1 MDPPSAIAI
10 PSQFLEDARPFP
22 GENKFIL
29 GTFERGITFY
39 RQQIR
44 ALNLVY
50 SLVEAKD
57 VTGAPEIAPGSCIV
71 IVGGGAFGITA
82 AAAAA
87 YAGFQVVLLERQ
99 QDLLHL
105 QHNCDTR
112 WLHPRFY
119 DWPAPESES
128 RLARLPIL
136 DWAASTAGQVAAELQ
151 SEFFDLV
158 RKKSGA
164 LRCVLEVSE
173 FAILGRRNDIY
184 EFRYRT
190 RTGQDIVPCAV
201 ILYAVGFGTEV
212 GENAPYWRNDQLGQ
226 TELDF
231 TGGKKVRYVVSG
243 VGDGGLIDVFR
254 LTIHDFRHEHI
265 FSEMFGS
272 PDNPLLSKLRTLANA
287 STLEAGWL
295 YDQFRSIETEQ
306 TEAMANAMARLK
318 SRQRSDTEVTLN
330 GTDDS
335 LRQSLTLDRVSLS
348 NALLAYCLFRINAI
362 RYEAGTLDTTDPRS
376 PRLRGADAAN
386 AQPPWLVDVK
396 LIVRHGT
403 DRERAL
409 RDVGCEAAID
419 FMKKQKNI
427 RDSGQAIFPAGWWG
441 RYTAPADAA
450 NDDRPPVPVEFVP
463 PALMTHATTFVSTLG
478 SILQFLIDSKSTDG
492 TGDRQFRVT
501 LHRLV
506 RFDGREVFQQ
516 ITPYAGRVATKAG
529 FGRFFPVEGGI
540 VGLACRTGSLVV
552 ARKTDA
558 ETFDKIWQLT
568 NLVKSGAKPVKPY
581 VDSIFACP
589 FFAPE
594 TEGEPHHVSLVLFVD
609 SAEASFFDSQVL
621 GTISAACRGFVQLL
635 ENLHKSGAL
644 KPVPTFYPGY
654 RVQPNPA
661 LKQLVAEL
669 KTLGVTFE
677 DANVHGWKEGLTF
690 KTLESLDVEVGSSA
704 KFA

>member
-1 MDPPSAIAI
+1 M
-10 PSQFLEDARPFP
+10 
-22 GENKFIL
+22 
-29 GTFERGITFY
+29 
-39 RQQIR
+39 R
-44 ALNLVY
+44 AVCNV
-50 SLVEAKD
+50 VK
-57 VTGAPEIAPGSCIV
+57 C
-71 IVGGGAFGITA
+71 AFGIFDGICFLGGNAT
-82 AAAAA
+82 
-87 YAGFQVVLLERQ
+87 
-99 QDLLHL
+99 
-105 QHNCDTR
+105 
-112 WLHPRFY
+112 
-119 DWPAPESES
+119 ESES
-128 RLARLPIL
+128 RLARLPML
-136 DWAASTAGQVAAELQ
+136 DWAASAAGQVAAEIQ
-151 SEFFDLV
+151 SQFFDLIEEK
-158 RKKSGA
+158 RGA
-164 LRCVLEVSE
+164 LRCVLEVADFRISRPRDD
-173 FAILGRRNDIY
+173 FY
-184 EFRYRT
+184 EFYYRT
-190 RTGQDIVPCAV
+190 RTGQDIVPCAA
-201 ILYAVGFGTEV
+201 IIYAPGFGIEV

-226 TELDF
+226 TELGF
-231 TGGKKVRYVVSG
+231 TGGRKVRYVVSG

-254 LTIHDFRHEHI
+254 LTIHDFRHERI
-265 FSEMFGS
+265 FSEMFGPADS
-272 PDNPLLSKLRTLANA
+272 PLLSRLRTLRTAA
-287 STLEAGWL
+287 TPETGWL

-306 TEAMANAMARLK
+306 KAAIANAIARLK

-330 GTDDS
+330 GPDES

-348 NALLAYCLFRINAI
+348 NALLAFCLFRINAI
-362 RYEAGTLDTTDPRS
+362 SYEAGTLDTTDPRS

-386 AQPPWLVDVK
+386 APPPWLIDVK

-409 RDVGCEAAID
+409 RDVGCETAID
-419 FMKKQKNI
+419 FMKKQKNV
-427 RDSGQAIFPAGWWG
+427 RDSGQPIFPAGWWG

-478 SILQFLIDSKSTDG
+478 SILQFLIDSKSRDG

-558 ETFDKIWQLT
+558 KTFDKIWQLT

-635 ENLHKSGAL
+635 QNLHKSGAL
-644 KPVPTFYPGY
+644 RPVPTFYSGF

-677 DANVHGWKEGLTF
+677 DANVLGWKEGLTF
-690 KTLESLDVEVGSSA
+690 KTLESLDVEVASSA
-704 KFA
+704 KIA